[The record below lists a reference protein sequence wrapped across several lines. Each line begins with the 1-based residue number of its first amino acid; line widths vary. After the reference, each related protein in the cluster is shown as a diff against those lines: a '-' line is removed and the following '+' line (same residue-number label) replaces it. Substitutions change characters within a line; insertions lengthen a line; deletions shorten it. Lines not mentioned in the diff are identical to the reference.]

1 MGLKIAGG
9 SGVAVTLAI
18 LTLGLGS
25 AHAQPDPNDL
35 RVRAEAG
42 DGKAEWQLGENYRS
56 GNGVPKS
63 AATAFCWF
71 HRAAEHGNIKSWLS
85 VAWMYSAGE
94 GVSKDYIE
102 AYKWFYL
109 VDELTPPNWPAE
121 IKRDAEEDRGDPC
134 HEDVS
139 SRGAGSKRA
148 RRRLVV
154 RRKGA
159 RSASPWTAIRAIPGR
174 QASLRLSP
182 VTVIR
187 CRLGGRRGNGRS
199 PPFCDIPDV
208 CFPAMTEGPQRP
220 SASVAMFRYWAPAG
234 LSVRVSLQPAQEE

>member
-85 VAWMYSAGE
+85 VAWMYSAG
-94 GVSKDYIE
+94 
-102 AYKWFYL
+102 
-109 VDELTPPNWPAE
+109 
-121 IKRDAEEDRGDPC
+121 R
-134 HEDVS
+134 
-139 SRGAGSKRA
+139 
-148 RRRLVV
+148 
-154 RRKGA
+154 
-159 RSASPWTAIRAIPGR
+159 
-174 QASLRLSP
+174 ASLRITSKH
-182 VTVIR
+182 T
-187 CRLGGRRGNGRS
+187 NG
-199 PPFCDIPDV
+199 F
-208 CFPAMTEGPQRP
+208 T
-220 SASVAMFRYWAPAG
+220 
-234 LSVRVSLQPAQEE
+234 